1 MSVALVAACLSN
13 ILWVNIITV
22 HIQMKIGNCCMRK
35 SYTALFGYR
44 DQQLRDPFIDA
55 KRSIIKC
62 AINEITKNNVSY
74 CKELK
79 SVIHEL
85 RNT

>member
-1 MSVALVAACLSN
+1 
-13 ILWVNIITV
+13 
-22 HIQMKIGNCCMRK
+22 MRK
-35 SYTALFGYR
+35 SYTALLAIEIK
-44 DQQLRDPFIDA
+44 QLRDPFIDA

-62 AINEITKNNVSY
+62 AISDITKNNVGY

>member
-1 MSVALVAACLSN
+1 LEIDVC
-13 ILWVNIITV
+13 VNLTQPYLAIEI
-22 HIQMKIGNCCMRK
+22 K
-35 SYTALFGYR
+35 
-44 DQQLRDPFIDA
+44 QLRDPFIDA

>member
-1 MSVALVAACLSN
+1 
-13 ILWVNIITV
+13 
-22 HIQMKIGNCCMRK
+22 MRK
-35 SYTALFGYR
+35 SYTALYGYR
-44 DQQLRDPFIDA
+44 DQATKNPFIDA

-85 RNT
+85 